1 MNRETTVCFTGHRPE
16 KICTP
21 FWEEDPAI
29 DELKHQLQLRIL
41 AAVDQG
47 YTTFLCGMAR
57 GVDIWAGEI
66 VAGLWEPFRNLQ
78 LVAVLP
84 FPGQTRGWE
93 QEWVMRHRRLIKYC
107 SEVITVSDHYSRNS
121 FLERN
126 RYLVDHA
133 SRLIGICR
141 GESGGTGYTIR
152 YARSKGLELDLI
164 QLASHGAEPLT
175 PFS

>member
-1 MNRETTVCFTGHRPE
+1 
-16 KICTP
+16 
-21 FWEEDPAI
+21 
-29 DELKHQLQLRIL
+29 
-41 AAVDQG
+41 
-47 YTTFLCGMAR
+47 
-57 GVDIWAGEI
+57 
-66 VAGLWEPFRNLQ
+66 
-78 LVAVLP
+78 
-84 FPGQTRGWE
+84 
-93 QEWVMRHRRLIKYC
+93 MRHRRLIKYC

-164 QLASHGAEPLT
+164 QLAAHGAETFDAIFIIVLFIIHGFRMFFKGEIRRLKLFLLESPVF
-175 PFS
+175 P